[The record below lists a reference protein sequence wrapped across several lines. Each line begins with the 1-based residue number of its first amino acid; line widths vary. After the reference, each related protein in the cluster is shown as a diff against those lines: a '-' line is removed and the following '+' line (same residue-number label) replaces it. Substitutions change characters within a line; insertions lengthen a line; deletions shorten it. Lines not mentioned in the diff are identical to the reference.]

1 MQTVSIPTADGP
13 FRVLALG
20 AHADDIEIGCGATI
34 LRMAAERRHLE
45 VTWVV
50 FCATPDRALE
60 ARQSAA
66 AFLEGVERQRVVVR
80 EFRDGFLPYVGAAVK
95 EAFEEL
101 KREVAPDLVLTHYR
115 QDLHQDHRLVSELTW
130 NTWRNHLIL
139 EYEIPKYDGDIG
151 APNVFVA
158 VPESVLQRKI
168 ELVLRH
174 YASQRGKHWLT
185 ADLLRA
191 VARIRGMECVAPEQV
206 AEAFY
211 VRKLQCD
218 PTR

>member
-1 MQTVSIPTADGP
+1 MQTLSIPSGDGP
-13 FRVLALG
+13 LRVLALG

-34 LRMAAERRHLE
+34 LRMAAERPHLE

-50 FCATPDRALE
+50 FCATQERALE

-80 EFRDGFLPYVGAAVK
+80 DFRDGFLPYLGAAVK

-101 KREVAPDLVLTHYR
+101 KREVAPDLVLTHHR

-139 EYEIPKYDGDIG
+139 EYEIPKYDGDFG
-151 APNVFVA
+151 TPNVFVA
-158 VPESVLQRKI
+158 IPERVLQKKI
-168 ELVLRH
+168 DLVLRH

-191 VARIRGMECVAPEQV
+191 VARLRGMESVAPEQV

-211 VRKLQCD
+211 ARKLLCD

>member
-1 MQTVSIPTADGP
+1 MQPLSISTGDAPL
-13 FRVLALG
+13 RVLALG
-20 AHADDIEIGCGATI
+20 AHADDIEIGCGGTL
-34 LRMAAERRHLE
+34 LRLAAERRQLE

-50 FCATPDRALE
+50 LCATPERAAE
-60 ARQSAA
+60 ARRSAA

-80 EFRDGFLPYVGAAVK
+80 DFRDGFLPYAGAAVK

-101 KREVAPDLVLTHYR
+101 KLQVEPDLILTHHR

-130 NTWRNHLIL
+130 NTWRNHLVL
-139 EYEIPKYDGDIG
+139 EYEIPKYDGDFG
-151 APNVFVA
+151 APNAFVSISEA
-158 VPESVLQRKI
+158 VLQRKI
-168 ELVLRH
+168 DLVLEH
-174 YASQRGKHWLT
+174 YASQRGKHWFT

-211 VRKLQCD
+211 ARKVRL
-218 PTR
+218 

>member
-1 MQTVSIPTADGP
+1 MQTLSLSTGDAPLRI
-13 FRVLALG
+13 LALG

-34 LRMAAERRHLE
+34 LRLAAERRQLE

-50 FCATPDRALE
+50 LCATPERAAE
-60 ARQSAA
+60 ARRSAA
-66 AFLEGVERQRVVVR
+66 AFLEGIEHQRVVVR
-80 EFRDGFLPYVGAAVK
+80 DFRDGFLPYAGAAVK

-101 KREVAPDLVLTHYR
+101 KLQVEPDLILTHHR

-130 NTWRNHLIL
+130 NTWRNHLVL
-139 EYEIPKYDGDIG
+139 EYEIPKYDGDFG
-151 APNVFVA
+151 TPNAFVSVSEA
-158 VPESVLQRKI
+158 VLQRKI
-168 ELVLRH
+168 DLVLEH
-174 YASQRGKHWLT
+174 YASQRGKHWFT

-211 VRKLQCD
+211 ARKVSVRL
-218 PTR
+218 